1 MREFNI
7 ISAGLLISW
16 LVQCVLN
23 AVYFSNLL
31 VLRRTVKKPMVLF
44 ALFQFPVMFFSYLF
58 ITDGNIRWIFASV
71 GLTVLFRLT
80 CADSWKKI
88 FISVCGL
95 YLLIFLATYLVIFFF
110 QMFHISAH
118 DMLDGGLEVASNF
131 VFNFFYFIAI
141 FVVVHVKNRKQYD
154 WKSKRIRS
162 VLLFSVVQLFL
173 VQLAAYVVILWI
185 PALNDFTLPNA
196 GVMAGAV
203 LCMTAD
209 LLLFQFLL
217 EKAQKEQLAV
227 QLRVKERQSRL
238 ELAYYESIHE
248 GIQEIRWLRHD
259 FNNQLQTAYHV
270 LAQGNRKEA
279 QELLCQLEER
289 IEASSPVCYCSNPV
303 INALLWDKGKE
314 ARIRGIVFQTDVKL
328 TEQTGVEISDLCS
341 IFSSLL
347 DERIQASSRMK
358 GEQRIFV
365 SAYQKEGVCVIQA
378 EHTGGMENQAE
389 NESAENETDS
399 RFLVLQEVIRRYRGS
414 MAREK
419 TREGIQQTVKLK
431 TDVQRST

>member
-1 MREFNI
+1 M
-7 ISAGLLISW
+7 
-16 LVQCVLN
+16 
-23 AVYFSNLL
+23 
-31 VLRRTVKKPMVLF
+31 
-44 ALFQFPVMFFSYLF
+44 
-58 ITDGNIRWIFASV
+58 
-71 GLTVLFRLT
+71 
-80 CADSWKKI
+80 
-88 FISVCGL
+88 
-95 YLLIFLATYLVIFFF
+95 
-110 QMFHISAH
+110 
-118 DMLDGGLEVASNF
+118 
-131 VFNFFYFIAI
+131 
-141 FVVVHVKNRKQYD
+141 
-154 WKSKRIRS
+154 
-162 VLLFSVVQLFL
+162 
-173 VQLAAYVVILWI
+173 
-185 PALNDFTLPNA
+185 
-196 GVMAGAV
+196 
-203 LCMTAD
+203 
-209 LLLFQFLL
+209 
-217 EKAQKEQLAV
+217 
-227 QLRVKERQSRL
+227 
-238 ELAYYESIHE
+238 
-248 GIQEIRWLRHD
+248 
-259 FNNQLQTAYHV
+259 